1 MSKIQEHYA
10 KYVRTGGDGLTVLEG
25 RAVELGY
32 QKEVVVPSHLWD
44 ASLFQV
50 SCGSGCPLR
59 LPGGRPTKSDRTVM
73 DLGCGAGH
81 DVFLL
86 AASLLEAGGDDDGR
100 RVIGVDVTPEMIAA
114 ARDNLRKLPYLETH
128 VEFAEEDFG
137 DPSSSF
143 LEEYENQVDLVHS
156 NGVFNL
162 CRDKRKAFLVAYR
175 LLRPGGRLV
184 FSDVMK
190 LDPSDADPNAP
201 IATSINGDVFSS

>member
-1 MSKIQEHYA
+1 MPHCFKSLVEVA
-10 KYVRTGGDGLTVLEG
+10 VLFVCREEDP
-25 RAVELGY
+25 RKATA
-32 QKEVVVPSHLWD
+32 PSWIWD
-44 ASLFQV
+44 AGRDTMS
-50 SCGSGCPLR
+50 SSWLR
-59 LPGGRPTKSDRTVM
+59 VY
-73 DLGCGAGH
+73 C
-81 DVFLL
+81 
-86 AASLLEAGGDDDGR
+86 
-100 RVIGVDVTPEMIAA
+100 TPEMIAA